1 MPSLGLR
8 AALAAAA
15 TSAALA
21 LALAPPA
28 TAQRAEYAQV
38 SSYIPARIDSSIG
51 FIPSHGMNPADR
63 PPSPTTVRLGGRTYR
78 FVYQNSA
85 VVWPGTGLILRTL
98 ARSSGYAAA
107 SSGAFVDRRLTVR
120 NRRRL
125 VVRAD
130 LGREADVVVVA
141 RGHPACATGLT
152 RAQARGIAR
161 GTIQRWS
168 EVVGL
173 PPGQPD
179 AIAVRVKTDGYG
191 DMEPRWGVRD
201 ARRFAPGARGATDGG
216 LGQAAS
222 GDPAVAGLTSW
233 SRARGYASSVCAL
246 PINGVAPTDAT
257 VYELR
262 YAAAYPITYVVAR
275 ALERAPRKSRA
286 MMKGFIDW
294 LRGPQAAEQFRARGM
309 MLTADGP
316 PAP

>member
-1 MPSLGLR
+1 MPSVPLR
-8 AALAAAA
+8 ALLVAAA
-15 TSAALA
+15 TSAA

-28 TAQRAEYAQV
+28 TAQRADYAQV
-38 SSYIPARIDSSIG
+38 SSYIPARIDSLIG
-51 FIPSHGMNPADR
+51 FIPSHGMNPAGQ
-63 PPSPTTVRLGGRTYR
+63 PASPTTVQLGDRTYR

-85 VVWPGTGLILRTL
+85 VVWPDTGLILRTL

-107 SSGAFVDRRLTVR
+107 SSGAFVDRRLTAR

-130 LGREADVVVVA
+130 LGREADILVVA
-141 RGHPACATGLT
+141 RDHPACAAGLT

-168 EVVGL
+168 EVVAL

-179 AIAVRVKTDGYG
+179 VIALRVQTDAYG
-191 DMEPRWGVRD
+191 DMEPHWGVRD
-201 ARRFAPGARGATDGG
+201 ARRFAPGARGASDGG

-222 GDPAVAGLTSW
+222 RDLAVAGLTSW
-233 SRARGYASSVCAL
+233 SRGRAYGSSVCVV
-246 PINGVAPTDAT
+246 PVNGVAPTDST

-262 YAAAYPITYVVAR
+262 YPAAYPITYVVAR
-275 ALERAPRKSRA
+275 ALSRAPRKSRA

-294 LRGPQAAEQFRARGM
+294 LQGPQAAEQFRARGM